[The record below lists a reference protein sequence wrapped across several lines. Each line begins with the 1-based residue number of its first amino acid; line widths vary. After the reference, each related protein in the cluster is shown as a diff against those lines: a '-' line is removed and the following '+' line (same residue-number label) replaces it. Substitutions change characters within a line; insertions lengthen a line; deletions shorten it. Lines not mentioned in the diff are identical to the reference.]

1 MTLAMDRNFIVNASA
16 FRFSSLWPALAP
28 LDRFFIIVSVIR
40 VANTFRRSPD
50 ISSGLPTETR
60 LQTNNPGSTAL
71 RGLPQGEGTQGA
83 RASGVEAR
91 SVSRKGQSSQFR
103 PEARSQRC
111 RSSAYPPA
119 FRFVPVQPRCR
130 TRTLSRPSA
139 LRVASSAVRVPSSVL
154 SDSLTPRR

>member
-71 RGLPQGEGTQGA
+71 RGLPQGGSSTVAGASEQMSSMSSRCREAGQCILRQGA
-83 RASGVEAR
+83 KFAV
-91 SVSRKGQSSQFR
+91 
-103 PEARSQRC
+103 PTPQRC
-111 RSSAYPPA
+111 
-119 FRFVPVQPRCR
+119 
-130 TRTLSRPSA
+130 PS
-139 LRVASSAVRVPSSVL
+139 
-154 SDSLTPRR
+154 

>member
-71 RGLPQGEGTQGA
+71 RGLPQGEGSAGSAGKRRRGSQCRG
-83 RASGVEAR
+83 RG
-91 SVSRKGQSSQFR
+91 KSSQFR